1 MLSQHTRGKYWNWSA
16 ICSFST
22 RVYLP
27 ISRCDSDSQLSSKQ
41 RMLLMDQKD
50 PVIQML
56 SLLGHLAWKM
66 STRNALL
73 SLLSLCPF
81 FCAYWGGYAC
91 PHGLWPSICRDS
103 QVLFIETLPDYS
115 VLHFKYVPWTINTKV
130 YLKLKKSELSQPFQI
145 DMQSVSTYRWSSKCS
160 ETDSKDPVGP
170 LMGH

>member
-1 MLSQHTRGKYWNWSA
+1 MSLAQAPFPVRLALTSCLYLIIVHGETANTTTKLAFIGLWPFLEWTAAPQQGMPGGASSHSPSQRSAAGTSLTFFFHRQLMLSQHTRGKYWNWSA

-81 FCAYWGGYAC
+81 FCAY
-91 PHGLWPSICRDS
+91 
-103 QVLFIETLPDYS
+103 
-115 VLHFKYVPWTINTKV
+115 
-130 YLKLKKSELSQPFQI
+130 
-145 DMQSVSTYRWSSKCS
+145 
-160 ETDSKDPVGP
+160 
-170 LMGH
+170 